1 MSKIAGYK
9 DEAYIR
15 GKAPMTKREIRILTI
30 SLLGIEPG
38 DVVVDIGAGTGGLT
52 MEAAYA
58 AAAGRVYAV
67 EAKETALELVQ
78 QNKEH
83 FQADNVVIIPGKA
96 PAALD
101 QITEQVDRVI
111 IGGSGGNMEDLF
123 EWCRNNIRPGGRVV
137 ANFVTLENAAQAT
150 TLMNRYFDNVEL
162 IQVGISRGEGIGG
175 LTMLK
180 AANPIFIITGDVA
193 TKEV

>member
-30 SLLGIEPG
+30 SLLGVNPG

-58 AAAGRVYAV
+58 AETGRVYAV

-78 QNKEH
+78 KNKAH
-83 FQADNVVIIPGKA
+83 FNADNVVIIPGKA
-96 PAALD
+96 PEALAE
-101 QITEQVDRVI
+101 IKEPVDRVI
-111 IGGSGGNMEDLF
+111 IGGSGGNMESLF
-123 EWCRNNIRPGGRVV
+123 QWCKANIRPGGRVI

-150 TLMNRYFDNVEL
+150 TLMNQYFEAVEL

-180 AANPIFIITGDVA
+180 AANPIFIITGDV
-193 TKEV
+193 K